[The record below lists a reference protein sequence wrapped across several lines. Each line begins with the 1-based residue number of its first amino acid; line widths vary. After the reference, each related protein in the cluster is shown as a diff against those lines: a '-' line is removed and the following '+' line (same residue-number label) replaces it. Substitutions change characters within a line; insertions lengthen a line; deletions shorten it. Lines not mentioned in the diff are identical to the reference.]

1 MSRNIRL
8 PFHAGSPA
16 PAARMA
22 GLASFHQSQCDR
34 QSIYS
39 HHIVGKLATR
49 CLKLEPVDN

>member
-22 GLASFHQSQCDR
+22 GLAGFHQSQCDR
-34 QSIYS
+34 QSIYN

-49 CLKLEPVDN
+49 CQKLEPVDN